1 MRQNSK
7 RFRLDVWGWT
17 TIVILLL
24 YALFLLYPLS
34 LLLKMAFS
42 DGVHFTLENF
52 AKFFSRKYYSITL
65 LNSFKVSIAATIAS
79 VVVGVVLGYFM
90 SVFKVR
96 GAKLL
101 RMCIVMAT
109 MSAPFVGAYAWI
121 MLLGRNGVITNFLS
135 GLFGI
140 TMPDIYGFNG
150 IMLVFVTQ
158 LFPLVFLYV
167 QGAMSKMDASLM
179 EASENLGCT
188 GFKRFFTVVLPLIS
202 PTVLAGALLVFVRAM
217 SDFGTPMLIG
227 EGYRTFTVILYNE
240 FVGEVSQNKGFASA
254 IAIIAILITMVVYF
268 SQNFV
273 AKKQAFS
280 MNALH
285 RIEKKQLHGFSNFIV
300 HFITYVVVGISIL
313 PQLYVVYTSFLKTSG
328 QIYVAGYSLQ
338 SYQDMFSRLGRSIQN
353 TIVIPAVSLL
363 IVVFLAVLI
372 AYVAVRRRNVLSG
385 AVDVI
390 SMIPYVI
397 PGTVIGIAM
406 ISAFNREPLV
416 LTGGMLIM
424 VVALVVRRLPYTIR
438 SSVAILQQIPLY
450 VEEAALSL
458 GSSKPKAFFTV
469 TLPMM
474 SSGVLSGAILSWV
487 TLISELSTAI
497 LLYTGKTQT
506 LTVAIYTQIVRGN
519 YGIASAMATVLTVMT
534 LLSLLI
540 SDALRSP
547 AAAGGT
553 VGGAAGGGL
562 CRPSRPHP
570 PSGGQRLVL

>member
-1 MRQNSK
+1 MKQNSK

-79 VVVGVVLGYFM
+79 VAVGVVLGYFM
-90 SVFKVR
+90 SAFKIR

-121 MLLGRNGVITNFLS
+121 MLLGRNGVITDSLS
-135 GLFGI
+135 RLFGI

-150 IMLVFVTQ
+150 ILLVFVTQ

-167 QGAMSKMDASLM
+167 QGAMSKMDASLL

-188 GFKRFFTVVLPLIS
+188 GFKRFFKVVLPLIS

-268 SQNFV
+268 SQNIV

-285 RIEKKQLHGFSNFIV
+285 RIEKKKLHGFSNFIV

-313 PQLYVVYTSFLKTSG
+313 PQLYVVYTSFQKTSG
-328 QIYVAGYSLQ
+328 QIYVDGYSLQ

-363 IVVFLAVLI
+363 IVVLLAVLI

-416 LTGGMLIM
+416 LTGSMLIM

-534 LLSLLI
+534 LLSLVIFNKI
-540 SDALRSP
+540 SKDGDL
-547 AAAGGT
+547 T
-553 VGGAAGGGL
+553 M
-562 CRPSRPHP
+562 
-570 PSGGQRLVL
+570 

>member
-416 LTGGMLIM
+416 LTGGMFIM

-458 GSSKPKAFFTV
+458 GSSKPKAFLTV
-469 TLPMM
+469 MLPMM

-540 SDALRSP
+540 FNKISKDGDL
-547 AAAGGT
+547 T
-553 VGGAAGGGL
+553 M
-562 CRPSRPHP
+562 
-570 PSGGQRLVL
+570 

>member
-1 MRQNSK
+1 MKQNSK

-90 SVFKVR
+90 SVFKIR

-135 GLFGI
+135 RLFGI

-150 IMLVFVTQ
+150 ILLVFVTQ

-167 QGAMSKMDASLM
+167 QGAMSKMDASLL

-188 GFKRFFTVVLPLIS
+188 GFKRFFKVVLPLIS

-268 SQNFV
+268 SQNIV

-285 RIEKKQLHGFSNFIV
+285 RIEKKKLHGFSNFIV

-313 PQLYVVYTSFLKTSG
+313 PQLYVVYTSFQKTSG
-328 QIYVAGYSLQ
+328 QIYVDGYSLQ

-416 LTGGMLIM
+416 LTGSMLIM

-534 LLSLLI
+534 LLSLVIFNKI
-540 SDALRSP
+540 SKDGDL
-547 AAAGGT
+547 T
-553 VGGAAGGGL
+553 L
-562 CRPSRPHP
+562 
-570 PSGGQRLVL
+570 

>member
-353 TIVIPAVSLL
+353 PIVIPAVSLL

-540 SDALRSP
+540 FNKISKDGDL
-547 AAAGGT
+547 T
-553 VGGAAGGGL
+553 M
-562 CRPSRPHP
+562 
-570 PSGGQRLVL
+570 

>member
-42 DGVHFTLENF
+42 DGIHFTLENF

-90 SVFKVR
+90 SVFKIR

-416 LTGGMLIM
+416 LTGGMFIM

-519 YGIASAMATVLTVMT
+519 YGIASAMATVLTAMT
-534 LLSLLI
+534 LLSLLVFNKI
-540 SDALRSP
+540 SKDGDL
-547 AAAGGT
+547 T
-553 VGGAAGGGL
+553 M
-562 CRPSRPHP
+562 
-570 PSGGQRLVL
+570 

>member
-188 GFKRFFTVVLPLIS
+188 GFKRFFTVVLPLVS

-416 LTGGMLIM
+416 LTGGMFIM

-540 SDALRSP
+540 FNKISKDGDL
-547 AAAGGT
+547 T
-553 VGGAAGGGL
+553 M
-562 CRPSRPHP
+562 
-570 PSGGQRLVL
+570 

>member
-416 LTGGMLIM
+416 LTGGMFIM

-519 YGIASAMATVLTVMT
+519 YGIASAMATVLTAMT

-540 SDALRSP
+540 FNKISKDGDL
-547 AAAGGT
+547 T
-553 VGGAAGGGL
+553 M
-562 CRPSRPHP
+562 
-570 PSGGQRLVL
+570 

>member
-1 MRQNSK
+1 MKQNSK

-79 VVVGVVLGYFM
+79 VAVGVVLGYFM
-90 SVFKVR
+90 SAFKIR

-121 MLLGRNGVITNFLS
+121 MLLGRNGVITDSLS
-135 GLFGI
+135 RLFGI

-150 IMLVFVTQ
+150 ILLVFVTQ

-167 QGAMSKMDASLM
+167 QGAMSKMDASLL

-188 GFKRFFTVVLPLIS
+188 GFKRFFKVVLPLIS

-240 FVGEVSQNKGFASA
+240 FVGEVSQN
-254 IAIIAILITMVVYF
+254 I
-268 SQNFV
+268 V

-285 RIEKKQLHGFSNFIV
+285 RIEKKKLHGFSNFIV

-313 PQLYVVYTSFLKTSG
+313 PQLYVVYTSFQKTSG
-328 QIYVAGYSLQ
+328 QIYVDGYSLQ

-363 IVVFLAVLI
+363 IVVLLAVLI

-416 LTGGMLIM
+416 LTGSMLIM

-534 LLSLLI
+534 LLSLVIFNKI
-540 SDALRSP
+540 SKDGDL
-547 AAAGGT
+547 T
-553 VGGAAGGGL
+553 M
-562 CRPSRPHP
+562 
-570 PSGGQRLVL
+570 

>member
-1 MRQNSK
+1 MK
-7 RFRLDVWGWT
+7 AKKFELWT
-17 TIVILLL
+17 LISVLLL
-24 YALFLLYPLS
+24 GTFILFLVYPMFG
-34 LLLKMAFS
+34 LLKQS
-42 DGVHFTLENF
+42 VVTPEGEFTLQEF
-52 AKFFSRKYYSITL
+52 AKFFSKSYYTGTIVNSVKVTL
-65 LNSFKVSIAATIAS
+65 SVTAIALILGIPIAYFYSFYRI
-79 VVVGVVLGYFM
+79 
-90 SVFKVR
+90 R
-96 GAKLL
+96 GAKVLFVL
-101 RMCIVMAT
+101 SILCS
-109 MSAPFVGAYAWI
+109 MSAPFIGAYSWI

-540 SDALRSP
+540 FNKISKDGDL
-547 AAAGGT
+547 T
-553 VGGAAGGGL
+553 M
-562 CRPSRPHP
+562 
-570 PSGGQRLVL
+570 

>member
-121 MLLGRNGVITNFLS
+121 MMLGRNGVITNFLS

-280 MNALH
+280 MNAMH

-519 YGIASAMATVLTVMT
+519 YGIASAMATVLTAMT

-540 SDALRSP
+540 FNKISKDGDL
-547 AAAGGT
+547 T
-553 VGGAAGGGL
+553 M
-562 CRPSRPHP
+562 
-570 PSGGQRLVL
+570 

>member
-1 MRQNSK
+1 MKQNSK

-42 DGVHFTLENF
+42 DGAHFTLVNF

-90 SVFKVR
+90 SVFKIR

-135 GLFGI
+135 RLFGI

-150 IMLVFVTQ
+150 ILLVFVTQ

-167 QGAMSKMDASLM
+167 QGAMSKMDASLL

-188 GFKRFFTVVLPLIS
+188 GFKRFFKVVLPLTS

-268 SQNFV
+268 SQNIV

-285 RIEKKQLHGFSNFIV
+285 RIEKKKLHGFSNFIV

-313 PQLYVVYTSFLKTSG
+313 PQLYVVYTSFQKTSG
-328 QIYVAGYSLQ
+328 QIYVDGYSLQ

-534 LLSLLI
+534 LLSLVIFNKI
-540 SDALRSP
+540 SKDGDL
-547 AAAGGT
+547 T
-553 VGGAAGGGL
+553 L
-562 CRPSRPHP
+562 
-570 PSGGQRLVL
+570 

>member
-101 RMCIVMAT
+101 RMFIVMAT

-540 SDALRSP
+540 FNKISKDGDL
-547 AAAGGT
+547 T
-553 VGGAAGGGL
+553 M
-562 CRPSRPHP
+562 
-570 PSGGQRLVL
+570 

>member
-1 MRQNSK
+1 MKQNSK

-42 DGVHFTLENF
+42 DGAHFTLVNF

-90 SVFKVR
+90 SVFKIR

-135 GLFGI
+135 RLFGI

-150 IMLVFVTQ
+150 ILLVFVTQ

-167 QGAMSKMDASLM
+167 QGAMSKMDASLL

-188 GFKRFFTVVLPLIS
+188 GFKRFFKVVLPLIS

-268 SQNFV
+268 SQNIV

-285 RIEKKQLHGFSNFIV
+285 RIEKKKLHGFSNFIV

-313 PQLYVVYTSFLKTSG
+313 PQLYVVYTSFQKTSG
-328 QIYVAGYSLQ
+328 QIYVDGYSLQ

-406 ISAFNREPLV
+406 ISACNREPLV

-534 LLSLLI
+534 LLSLVIFNKI
-540 SDALRSP
+540 SKDGDL
-547 AAAGGT
+547 T
-553 VGGAAGGGL
+553 L
-562 CRPSRPHP
+562 
-570 PSGGQRLVL
+570 

>member
-65 LNSFKVSIAATIAS
+65 LNSFKVSIAATNAS

-188 GFKRFFTVVLPLIS
+188 GFKRFFTVVLPLLS

-540 SDALRSP
+540 FNKISKDGDL
-547 AAAGGT
+547 T
-553 VGGAAGGGL
+553 M
-562 CRPSRPHP
+562 
-570 PSGGQRLVL
+570 

>member
-1 MRQNSK
+1 MKQNSK

-42 DGVHFTLENF
+42 DGAHFTLANF

-90 SVFKVR
+90 SVFKIR

-135 GLFGI
+135 RLFGI

-150 IMLVFVTQ
+150 ILLVFVTQ

-167 QGAMSKMDASLM
+167 QGAMSKMDASLL

-188 GFKRFFTVVLPLIS
+188 GFKRFFKVVLPLIS

-268 SQNFV
+268 SQNIV

-285 RIEKKQLHGFSNFIV
+285 RIEKKKLHGFSNFIV

-313 PQLYVVYTSFLKTSG
+313 PQLYVVYTSFQKTSG
-328 QIYVAGYSLQ
+328 QIYVDGYSLQ

-534 LLSLLI
+534 LLSLVIFNKI
-540 SDALRSP
+540 SKDGDL
-547 AAAGGT
+547 T
-553 VGGAAGGGL
+553 L
-562 CRPSRPHP
+562 
-570 PSGGQRLVL
+570 

>member
-458 GSSKPKAFFTV
+458 GSSKPKAFFAV

-540 SDALRSP
+540 FNKISKDGDL
-547 AAAGGT
+547 T
-553 VGGAAGGGL
+553 M
-562 CRPSRPHP
+562 
-570 PSGGQRLVL
+570 

>member
-1 MRQNSK
+1 MKQNSK

-79 VVVGVVLGYFM
+79 VAVGVVLGYFM
-90 SVFKVR
+90 SAFKIR

-121 MLLGRNGVITNFLS
+121 MLLGRNGVITDSLS
-135 GLFGI
+135 RLFGI
-140 TMPDIYGFNG
+140 TVPDIYGFNG
-150 IMLVFVTQ
+150 ILLVFVTQ

-167 QGAMSKMDASLM
+167 QGAMSKMDASLL

-188 GFKRFFTVVLPLIS
+188 GFKRFFKVVLPLIS

-268 SQNFV
+268 SQNIV

-285 RIEKKQLHGFSNFIV
+285 RIEKKKLHGFSNFIV

-313 PQLYVVYTSFLKTSG
+313 PQLYVVYTSFQKTSG
-328 QIYVAGYSLQ
+328 QIYVDGYSLQ

-363 IVVFLAVLI
+363 IVVLLAVLI

-416 LTGGMLIM
+416 LTGSMLIM

-534 LLSLLI
+534 LLSLVIFNKI
-540 SDALRSP
+540 SKDGDL
-547 AAAGGT
+547 T
-553 VGGAAGGGL
+553 M
-562 CRPSRPHP
+562 
-570 PSGGQRLVL
+570 

>member
-90 SVFKVR
+90 SVFKIR

-121 MLLGRNGVITNFLS
+121 MMLGRNGVITNFLS
-135 GLFGI
+135 DLFGI

-540 SDALRSP
+540 FNKISKDGDL
-547 AAAGGT
+547 T
-553 VGGAAGGGL
+553 M
-562 CRPSRPHP
+562 
-570 PSGGQRLVL
+570 

>member
-1 MRQNSK
+1 MKQNSK

-79 VVVGVVLGYFM
+79 VAVGVVLGYFM
-90 SVFKVR
+90 SAFKIR

-121 MLLGRNGVITNFLS
+121 MLLGRNGVITDSLS
-135 GLFGI
+135 RLFGI

-150 IMLVFVTQ
+150 ILLVFVTQ

-167 QGAMSKMDASLM
+167 QGAMSKMDASLL

-188 GFKRFFTVVLPLIS
+188 GFKRFFKVVLPLIS

-268 SQNFV
+268 SQNIV

-285 RIEKKQLHGFSNFIV
+285 RIEKKKLHGFSNFIV

-313 PQLYVVYTSFLKTSG
+313 PQLYVVYTSFQKTSG
-328 QIYVAGYSLQ
+328 QIYVDGYSLQ

-363 IVVFLAVLI
+363 IVVLLAVLI

-416 LTGGMLIM
+416 LTGSMLIM

-458 GSSKPKAFFTV
+458 GRSKPKAFFTV

-534 LLSLLI
+534 LLSLVIFNKI
-540 SDALRSP
+540 SKDGDL
-547 AAAGGT
+547 T
-553 VGGAAGGGL
+553 M
-562 CRPSRPHP
+562 
-570 PSGGQRLVL
+570 

>member
-90 SVFKVR
+90 SVFKIR

-416 LTGGMLIM
+416 LTGGMFIM

-519 YGIASAMATVLTVMT
+519 YGIASAMATVLTAMT

-540 SDALRSP
+540 FNKISKDGDL
-547 AAAGGT
+547 T
-553 VGGAAGGGL
+553 M
-562 CRPSRPHP
+562 
-570 PSGGQRLVL
+570 

>member
-79 VVVGVVLGYFM
+79 VVVLGYFM

-416 LTGGMLIM
+416 LTGGMFIM

-540 SDALRSP
+540 FNKISKDGDL
-547 AAAGGT
+547 T
-553 VGGAAGGGL
+553 M
-562 CRPSRPHP
+562 
-570 PSGGQRLVL
+570 

>member
-90 SVFKVR
+90 SMFKVR

-540 SDALRSP
+540 FNKISKDGDL
-547 AAAGGT
+547 T
-553 VGGAAGGGL
+553 M
-562 CRPSRPHP
+562 
-570 PSGGQRLVL
+570 

>member
-90 SVFKVR
+90 SVFKFR

-353 TIVIPAVSLL
+353 TIIIPAVSLL

-540 SDALRSP
+540 FNKISKDGDL
-547 AAAGGT
+547 T
-553 VGGAAGGGL
+553 M
-562 CRPSRPHP
+562 
-570 PSGGQRLVL
+570 

>member
-1 MRQNSK
+1 MKQNSK

-79 VVVGVVLGYFM
+79 VAVGVVLGYFM
-90 SVFKVR
+90 SAFKIR

-121 MLLGRNGVITNFLS
+121 MLLGRNGVITESLS
-135 GLFGI
+135 RLFGI

-150 IMLVFVTQ
+150 ILLVFVTQ

-167 QGAMSKMDASLM
+167 QGAMSKMDASLL

-188 GFKRFFTVVLPLIS
+188 GFKRFFKVVLPLIS

-268 SQNFV
+268 SQNIV

-285 RIEKKQLHGFSNFIV
+285 RIEKKKLHGFSNFIV

-313 PQLYVVYTSFLKTSG
+313 PQLYVVYTSFQKTSG
-328 QIYVAGYSLQ
+328 QIYVDGYSLQ

-416 LTGGMLIM
+416 LTGSMLIM

-534 LLSLLI
+534 LLSLVIFNKI
-540 SDALRSP
+540 SKDGDL
-547 AAAGGT
+547 T
-553 VGGAAGGGL
+553 M
-562 CRPSRPHP
+562 
-570 PSGGQRLVL
+570 

>member
-424 VVALVVRRLPYTIR
+424 VVALVVRRLPYTLR

-540 SDALRSP
+540 FNKISKDGDL
-547 AAAGGT
+547 T
-553 VGGAAGGGL
+553 M
-562 CRPSRPHP
+562 
-570 PSGGQRLVL
+570 

>member
-273 AKKQAFS
+273 AKQQAFS

-540 SDALRSP
+540 FNKISKDGDL
-547 AAAGGT
+547 T
-553 VGGAAGGGL
+553 M
-562 CRPSRPHP
+562 
-570 PSGGQRLVL
+570 

>member
-1 MRQNSK
+1 MKQNSK

-42 DGVHFTLENF
+42 DGVHFTLANF

-79 VVVGVVLGYFM
+79 VAVGVVLGYFM
-90 SVFKVR
+90 SAFKIR

-121 MLLGRNGVITNFLS
+121 MLLGRNGVITDSLS
-135 GLFGI
+135 RLFGI

-150 IMLVFVTQ
+150 ILLVFVTQ

-167 QGAMSKMDASLM
+167 QGAMSKMDASLL

-188 GFKRFFTVVLPLIS
+188 GFKRFFKVVLPLIS

-268 SQNFV
+268 SQNIV

-285 RIEKKQLHGFSNFIV
+285 RIEKKKLHGFSNFIV

-313 PQLYVVYTSFLKTSG
+313 PQLYVVYTSFQKTSG
-328 QIYVAGYSLQ
+328 QIYVDGYSLQ

-363 IVVFLAVLI
+363 IVVLLAVLI

-416 LTGGMLIM
+416 LTGSMLIM

-534 LLSLLI
+534 LLSLVIFNKI
-540 SDALRSP
+540 SKDGDL
-547 AAAGGT
+547 T
-553 VGGAAGGGL
+553 M
-562 CRPSRPHP
+562 
-570 PSGGQRLVL
+570 

>member
-416 LTGGMLIM
+416 LTGGMFIM

-438 SSVAILQQIPLY
+438 PSVAILQQIPLY

-540 SDALRSP
+540 FNKISKDGDL
-547 AAAGGT
+547 T
-553 VGGAAGGGL
+553 M
-562 CRPSRPHP
+562 
-570 PSGGQRLVL
+570 

>member
-90 SVFKVR
+90 SVFKIR

-280 MNALH
+280 MSALH

-540 SDALRSP
+540 FNKISKDGDL
-547 AAAGGT
+547 T
-553 VGGAAGGGL
+553 M
-562 CRPSRPHP
+562 
-570 PSGGQRLVL
+570 

>member
-1 MRQNSK
+1 MKQNSK

-42 DGVHFTLENF
+42 DGAHFTLVNF

-90 SVFKVR
+90 SVFKIR

-121 MLLGRNGVITNFLS
+121 MLLGRNGVITNSLS
-135 GLFGI
+135 RLFGI

-150 IMLVFVTQ
+150 ILLVFVTQ

-167 QGAMSKMDASLM
+167 QGAMSKMDASLL

-188 GFKRFFTVVLPLIS
+188 GFKRFFKVVLPLIS

-268 SQNFV
+268 SQNIV

-285 RIEKKQLHGFSNFIV
+285 RIEKKKLHGFSNFIV

-313 PQLYVVYTSFLKTSG
+313 PQLYVVYTSFQKTSG
-328 QIYVAGYSLQ
+328 QIYVDGYSLQ

-534 LLSLLI
+534 LLSLVIFNKI
-540 SDALRSP
+540 SKDGDL
-547 AAAGGT
+547 T
-553 VGGAAGGGL
+553 L
-562 CRPSRPHP
+562 
-570 PSGGQRLVL
+570 

>member
-140 TMPDIYGFNG
+140 TVPDIYGFNG

-540 SDALRSP
+540 FNKISKDGDL
-547 AAAGGT
+547 T
-553 VGGAAGGGL
+553 M
-562 CRPSRPHP
+562 
-570 PSGGQRLVL
+570 

>member
-254 IAIIAILITMVVYF
+254 IGIIAILITMVVYF

-540 SDALRSP
+540 FNKISKDGDL
-547 AAAGGT
+547 T
-553 VGGAAGGGL
+553 M
-562 CRPSRPHP
+562 
-570 PSGGQRLVL
+570 

>member
-158 LFPLVFLYV
+158 LFPLVFVYV

-416 LTGGMLIM
+416 LTGGMFIM

-540 SDALRSP
+540 FNKISKDGDL
-547 AAAGGT
+547 T
-553 VGGAAGGGL
+553 M
-562 CRPSRPHP
+562 
-570 PSGGQRLVL
+570 

>member
-121 MLLGRNGVITNFLS
+121 MLLGRNGVIANFLS

-416 LTGGMLIM
+416 LTGGMFIM

-540 SDALRSP
+540 FNKISKDGDL
-547 AAAGGT
+547 T
-553 VGGAAGGGL
+553 M
-562 CRPSRPHP
+562 
-570 PSGGQRLVL
+570 

>member
-227 EGYRTFTVILYNE
+227 EGYRTFTVILYNK

-540 SDALRSP
+540 FNKISKDGDL
-547 AAAGGT
+547 T
-553 VGGAAGGGL
+553 M
-562 CRPSRPHP
+562 
-570 PSGGQRLVL
+570 

>member
-1 MRQNSK
+1 MGQNSK

-121 MLLGRNGVITNFLS
+121 MMLGRNGVITNFLS
-135 GLFGI
+135 DLFGI

-540 SDALRSP
+540 FNKISKDGDL
-547 AAAGGT
+547 T
-553 VGGAAGGGL
+553 M
-562 CRPSRPHP
+562 
-570 PSGGQRLVL
+570 

>member
-1 MRQNSK
+1 MKQNSK

-42 DGVHFTLENF
+42 DGAHFTLANF

-90 SVFKVR
+90 SVFKIR

-109 MSAPFVGAYAWI
+109 MSAPFVGANAWI

-135 GLFGI
+135 RLFGI

-150 IMLVFVTQ
+150 ILLVFVTQ

-167 QGAMSKMDASLM
+167 QGAMSKMDASLL

-188 GFKRFFTVVLPLIS
+188 GFKRFFKVVLPLIS

-268 SQNFV
+268 SQNIV

-285 RIEKKQLHGFSNFIV
+285 RIEKKKLHGFSNFIV

-313 PQLYVVYTSFLKTSG
+313 PQLYVVYTSFQKTSG
-328 QIYVAGYSLQ
+328 QIYVDGYSLQ

-534 LLSLLI
+534 LLSLVIFNKI
-540 SDALRSP
+540 SKDGDL
-547 AAAGGT
+547 T
-553 VGGAAGGGL
+553 L
-562 CRPSRPHP
+562 
-570 PSGGQRLVL
+570 